1 MSTQPM
7 SPKTRTTWRLLLV
20 SYGSILL
27 ILLCSTYAART
38 DMNWQPSELLIGFLL
53 ATFKSIPLLMFIP
66 GLKRQS
72 EQTTAWLSYM
82 SMLYFV
88 FAVLLAFTPG
98 AALWGFLM
106 TIATLTLFM
115 TSMLYTRWRKA
126 EL

>member
-1 MSTQPM
+1 MSSQPM
-7 SPKTRTTWRLLLV
+7 STKTRTTWQILLA
-20 SYGSILL
+20 SYASILL
-27 ILLCSTYAART
+27 ILLLSTFAARP
-38 DMNWQPSELLIGFLL
+38 DMTWGISELLIGLFL

-106 TIATLTLFM
+106 TVASLTLFM

-126 EL
+126 EI

>member
-1 MSTQPM
+1 MTIQPM
-7 SPKTRTTWRLLLV
+7 SQKTRTTWQLLLM
-20 SYGSILL
+20 SYVSILL
-27 ILLCSTYAART
+27 ILLFSTYAART
-38 DMNWQPSELLIGFLL
+38 DMNWQFSEILIGFFL

-66 GLKRQS
+66 GLRRQS

-98 AALWGFLM
+98 AALWGLLL

>member
-1 MSTQPM
+1 MTTNPM
-7 SPKTRTTWRLLLV
+7 SPKTRTTWQLLLI
-20 SYGSILL
+20 SYVSILL
-27 ILLCSTYAART
+27 ILLFSTYAART
-38 DMNWQPSELLIGFLL
+38 DMSWQFNDLLIGFFL
-53 ATFKSIPLLMFIP
+53 AAFKSIPLLIFIP

-88 FAVLLAFTPG
+88 FAVLLVFTPG
-98 AALWGFLM
+98 AALWGLLM